1 KKEEAK
7 KRAFME
13 DKALRE
19 KRHQESAEQKRE
31 KLEKDSQVQRKRQEK
46 KELCELERIKDE
58 DCKKEQKPKKQVT
71 ENAEKQVASHKSQR
85 QKHKKV
91 SEGIRSQ
98 YVHDEREKNVPEMV
112 KFQEKCKK
120 MAYDNLQ
127 DIRRQEYVKDALEE
141 KKFYK
146 EMTKQEFAQKL
157 LDKQEREKKVEI
169 KKSLTDAWD
178 GQVEYKRQKKME
190 MDKIKKQG
198 SYSLME
204 SERLHRT
211 EEVEKKQKKQ
221 KLSTQD
227 KTEQNMRDQ
236 MITQCEERRFQLRAK
251 QQLGQKLREE
261 QEREKKAILKKSLT
275 DALDEQIQYK
285 QQKKKEIAEI
295 EKQQMAAIMESDRLH
310 QIEEIEMKRQ
320 KKRKDRKFF
329 SRQDETE
336 PNMEDQKK
344 TVDDNLEDIL
354 KKEAAYD
361 SLLQKKLC
369 NNMAKE
375 EVAKMLREAH
385 HQEMKTPKQK
395 PLADELA
402 ARYQYKQKQK
412 RETDRTERQGVL
424 PGYRAEE
431 IGARRQKKDPQQKLK
446 TQNKTKK
453 YMDNPDAMQWEMHH
467 SVTEQKE
474 EAKKRA
480 FMEDKLLKEKRHRES
495 AEQKREKLEKEKKAA
510 AIKSLTNS
518 WDSQI
523 QRKQQE
529 KKELCEIER
538 KD

>member
-1 KKEEAK
+1 
-7 KRAFME
+7 
-13 DKALRE
+13 
-19 KRHQESAEQKRE
+19 
-31 KLEKDSQVQRKRQEK
+31 
-46 KELCELERIKDE
+46 
-58 DCKKEQKPKKQVT
+58 
-71 ENAEKQVASHKSQR
+71 
-85 QKHKKV
+85 
-91 SEGIRSQ
+91 
-98 YVHDEREKNVPEMV
+98 MV

-227 KTEQNMRDQ
+227 KTEQNMR
-236 MITQCEERRFQLRAK
+236 
-251 QQLGQKLREE
+251 
-261 QEREKKAILKKSLT
+261 
-275 DALDEQIQYK
+275 
-285 QQKKKEIAEI
+285 
-295 EKQQMAAIMESDRLH
+295 
-310 QIEEIEMKRQ
+310 
-320 KKRKDRKFF
+320 
-329 SRQDETE
+329 
-336 PNMEDQKK
+336 DQKK

-467 SVTEQKE
+467 SVTEQGRDVQYESGFLDHESDCGIPDKDRSREIRKKIVYDQLSLIKKE

-523 QRKQQE
+523 QRKRQE

-538 KD
+538 KDMTSLIELERACGGANWKSINVPQNKQPADKHNDVKTSNISRPLLSRQKVTNTKPVKLPSLKSKYVHFSENCQENCKRVKFPLIYTPKLISGG